1 MLEFAFMNI
10 VKVSRNEMTILPT
23 SQNTT
28 GISIKR
34 GFVSLN
40 NNPFGVNL
48 TAREKNNIKD

>member
-10 VKVSRNEMTILPT
+10 VKVARNEMTILPT

-48 TAREKNNIKD
+48 TA